1 MPEDKKGGSCKTNC
15 TIFLGYTSNM
25 ISSGM
30 REYIRYLCQHKMVDC
45 LVTTAGGIEEDFIK
59 CLAPTVTGDF
69 HLSGTTLRNEGI
81 NRIGNLLIPNDN
93 YCLFEDWVTPILD
106 AMVDEQNSDSELNWT
121 PSKIINRL
129 GKEIN
134 NEESVYYWCWKVN
147 FVLNSSC
154 ENLIINSIIQNDI
167 PVYSPALTDGSLGDM
182 LYFHSY
188 KKSGLKVDILE
199 DLRTLNNLPVRS
211 CNTGCI
217 ILGGKCPNNQ
227 PFDNPNKV
235 FLCFKRWCH

>member
-1 MPEDKKGGSCKTNC
+1 MPEEKKGGLCKTNC

-59 CLAPTVTGDF
+59 CLAPTVRGEF
-69 HLSGTTLRNEGI
+69 ELSGTQLRNEGI

-106 AMVDEQNSDSELNWT
+106 KIVDEQNADPANVNWT

-134 NEESVYYWCWKVN
+134 NEESVYYWCWKV
-147 FVLNSSC
+147 L
-154 ENLIINSIIQNDI
+154 
-167 PVYSPALTDGSLGDM
+167 
-182 LYFHSY
+182 
-188 KKSGLKVDILE
+188 
-199 DLRTLNNLPVRS
+199 
-211 CNTGCI
+211 
-217 ILGGKCPNNQ
+217 
-227 PFDNPNKV
+227 
-235 FLCFKRWCH
+235 FLCSFF